1 MRPEAIQICC
11 SFGCR
16 AIISAMGMR
25 SRTSGWGKGHSAVG
39 AKVVMRI
46 ASTLVIL
53 AGMAQAL
60 VAAEPFRDP
69 KLPIEQRV
77 DDLVSRLTLDEKIG
91 MLGQVQPAI
100 PRLEIKAFTN
110 WTEGLHGLGWVRG
123 GSVTATT
130 FPQSA
135 GLGETWDP
143 EILRQAGAV
152 EGYEARVY
160 FQKYNGARVGLAIRA
175 PNVDLAR
182 DPRWGRTE
190 EVFGEDPYFVG
201 KMSVGY
207 IKGLQGDHPQYLL
220 SAATMKH
227 FLANSNEDGRT
238 SSSSDFDERNLRE
251 YYLVPFQM
259 GIQEGNAQS
268 FMASYNAVNKI
279 PDTVSP
285 FIRDIVEKEWKFDGM
300 VCTDAGSLPNLTR
313 QFHYY
318 PDPTAAVAGCV
329 KAGITVFLDRYAEP
343 LKDALE
349 KKLLT
354 EADVERNI
362 RGNIRMRMR
371 LGEFDPPEM
380 VPYSKISGSEEPWYG
395 EANKALARRVTQE
408 SIVLLKNN
416 DDLLPLDKSKLRSI
430 AVIGPYGDNVLIDWY
445 AGMPPYLVTP
455 LEGIRNK
462 VGPGVRVRYA
472 PDDNNGNA
480 ANLAAE
486 SDVAILFVGNHPTCG
501 APFGRC
507 ASPSEGKEAIDR
519 KAIDLDQAQLNLI
532 RRVKNAN
539 AKTIVV
545 LISSFPYAIN
555 WVQENVPA
563 ILHLSHS
570 SQEEGNAVADVL
582 FGDYNPAGRLAATWV
597 KALDDLPPMMDYDI
611 RKGRTYMYFKGQAL
625 YPFGFGLSYTTF
637 EYCNLRT
644 SADSVRGAGEITVSV
659 DIKNTGKRTGDE
671 VVQMYVKHLD
681 SAVERP
687 IRELRGFL
695 RITLQ
700 PGETKTVRMPLRG
713 NELTYWDAATH
724 SFVVEPGKAAIMV
737 GPSSAE
743 VKLEKTVAVTP

>member
-1 MRPEAIQICC
+1 
-11 SFGCR
+11 
-16 AIISAMGMR
+16 
-25 SRTSGWGKGHSAVG
+25 
-39 AKVVMRI
+39 MRI
-46 ASTLVIL
+46 ASTLLIL
-53 AGMAQAL
+53 AVMAQAL
-60 VAAEPFRDP
+60 AAADPYRDP
-69 KLPIEQRV
+69 KLALELRV

-100 PRLEIKAFTN
+100 PRLGIAAFTN

-130 FPQSA
+130 FPQSN

-160 FQKYNGARVGLAIRA
+160 FKKYNGARVGLAIRA

-207 IKGLQGDHPQYLL
+207 IKGLQGDDPKYLL

-318 PDPTAAVAGCV
+318 PDPTAAVVGCV
-329 KAGITVFLDRYAEP
+329 KAGITVFLDQCAVP
-343 LKDALE
+343 LRDALE

-354 EADVERNI
+354 EADIERNI

-395 EANKALARRVTQE
+395 EANKVLARKISQE
-408 SIVLLKNN
+408 SIVLLKNGDN
-416 DDLLPLDKSKLRSI
+416 LLPLDKSKLRSI
-430 AVIGPYGDNVLIDWY
+430 AVIGPYGDNVLVDWY
-445 AGMPPYLVTP
+445 AGMPPYTVTP
-455 LEGIRNK
+455 FAGIRNK
-462 VGPGVRVRYA
+462 VGAGVRVRYA

-486 SDVAILFVGNHPTCG
+486 SDVAIVFVGNHPTCN

-507 ASPSEGKEAIDR
+507 ALPSEGKEAIDR
-519 KAIDLDQAQLNLI
+519 KAIDLDPAQLNLI
-532 RRVKNAN
+532 RRVKTAN

-545 LISSFPYAIN
+545 LISSFPYAIT

-563 ILHLSHS
+563 ILHMAHN
-570 SQEEGNAVADVL
+570 SQEEGNALADVL

-597 KALDDLPPMMDYDI
+597 KSLNDLPPMMDYDI
-611 RKGRTYMYFKGQAL
+611 RKGRTYLYFKGQPL

-637 EYCNLRT
+637 EYANLRT
-644 SADSVRGAGEITVSV
+644 SADSVKGTGEITVSV
-659 DIKNTGKRTGDE
+659 DIKNTGKRAGDE
-671 VVQMYVKHLD
+671 VVQMYVKHLE

-687 IRELRGFL
+687 IKELRGFQ

-700 PGETKTVRMPLRG
+700 PGEKKTVRMPLKG
-713 NELTYWDAATH
+713 NELTYWDAAAH
-724 SFVVEPGKAAIMV
+724 SFVVEPDKLGIML
-737 GPSSAE
+737 GASSAD
-743 VKLEKTVAVTP
+743 VRLEKTIEVKEK

>member
-1 MRPEAIQICC
+1 
-11 SFGCR
+11 
-16 AIISAMGMR
+16 
-25 SRTSGWGKGHSAVG
+25 
-39 AKVVMRI
+39 MRI
-46 ASTLVIL
+46 ASTLLIL
-53 AGMAQAL
+53 AGMAHAL
-60 VAAEPFRDP
+60 VAADPFRDP
-69 KLPIEQRV
+69 KVPLEQRV

-91 MLGQVQPAI
+91 MLAQVQPAI

-130 FPQSA
+130 FPQSN
-135 GLGETWDP
+135 GLGETWNP

-160 FQKYNGARVGLAIRA
+160 FKKYDGARVGLAIRA

-190 EVFGEDPYFVG
+190 EVFGEDPYLVG

-207 IKGLQGDHPQYLL
+207 IKGLQGDQPKYLL
-220 SAATMKH
+220 SASTMKH

-268 FMASYNAVNKI
+268 YMASYNAVNKI

-285 FIRDIVEKEWKFDGM
+285 FMRDIVEKEWKFDGM

-318 PDPTAAVAGCV
+318 PDPTAAVVGCIN
-329 KAGITVFLDRYAEP
+329 AGITVFLDQYATP
-343 LKDALE
+343 LRDALE

-354 EADVERNI
+354 EADIARNI

-380 VPYSKISGSEEPWYG
+380 VPYSKISGSEEPWHG
-395 EANKALARRVTQE
+395 EANKVLARKVTQE
-408 SIVLLKNN
+408 SIVLLKNGDN
-416 DDLLPLDKSKLRSI
+416 LLPLDKSKLRSI
-430 AVIGPYGDNVLIDWY
+430 AVIGPYGDKVLVDWY
-445 AGMPPYLVTP
+445 AGMPPYTVTP

-462 VGPGVRVRYA
+462 VGPDVRVRYA

-486 SDVAILFVGNHPTCG
+486 SDVAIVFVGNHPTCN

-507 ASPSEGKEAIDR
+507 ATPSEGKEAIDR
-519 KAIDLDQAQLNLI
+519 RAIDLDPAQLNLI
-532 RRVKNAN
+532 RRVKAAN

-545 LISSFPYAIN
+545 LISSFPYAIT

-563 ILHLSHS
+563 ILHMAHN
-570 SQEEGNAVADVL
+570 SQEEGNALADVL
-582 FGDYNPAGRLAATWV
+582 FGDYNPGGRLAATWV
-597 KALDDLPPMMDYDI
+597 KSLNDLPPMMDYDI
-611 RKGRTYMYFKGQAL
+611 RKGRTYLYFKGQPL

-637 EYCNLRT
+637 EYANLRT
-644 SADSVRGAGEITVSV
+644 SADSVKGTGEITVSV
-659 DIKNTGKRTGDE
+659 DIKNTGKRGGDE
-671 VVQMYVKHLD
+671 VVQMYVRHLD

-687 IRELRGFL
+687 IKELRGFE

-700 PGETKTVRMPLRG
+700 PGETKTVRMPLKG
-713 NELTYWDAATH
+713 SELTYWDAAAH
-724 SFVVEPGKAAIMV
+724 SFVVEPGKANIML
-737 GPSSAE
+737 GSSSAD
-743 VKLEKTVAVTP
+743 VKLEKTVAVTR